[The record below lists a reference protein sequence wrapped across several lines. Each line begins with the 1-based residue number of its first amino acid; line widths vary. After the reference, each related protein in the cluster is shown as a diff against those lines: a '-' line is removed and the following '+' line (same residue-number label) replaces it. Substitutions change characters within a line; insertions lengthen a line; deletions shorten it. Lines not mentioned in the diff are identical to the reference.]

1 MGQTRYSKQ
10 RELIYDALVSTKEH
24 PSAEMI
30 FKELKSAFPALSLGT
45 VYRNLNFL
53 VEEGRA
59 ICIPSTVNRYDA
71 TTQDHPHF
79 FCTCCGNLYDL
90 DISMDQTMDA
100 AVEGLGYQ
108 VNRRDYFFQ
117 GICPH
122 CLSASERVTDDIK

>member
-1 MGQTRYSKQ
+1 MGESRYSKQ
-10 RELIYDALVSTKEH
+10 RELIYDALASTKEH

-30 FKELKSAFPALSLGT
+30 YKELKPSYPSLSLGT

-59 ICIPSTVNRYDA
+59 ISIPSTVNRYDA

-90 DISMDQTMDA
+90 DISMDQTLDEP
-100 AVEGLGYQ
+100 VESLGYE
-108 VNRRDYFFQ
+108 VHRRDLIFN
-117 GICPH
+117 GLCPH
-122 CLSASERVTDDIK
+122 CLKKGNFGTED